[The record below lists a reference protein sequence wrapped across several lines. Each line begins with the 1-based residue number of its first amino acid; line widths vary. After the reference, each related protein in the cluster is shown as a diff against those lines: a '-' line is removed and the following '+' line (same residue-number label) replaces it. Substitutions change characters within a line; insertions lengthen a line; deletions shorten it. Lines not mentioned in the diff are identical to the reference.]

1 MIALT
6 AERGTTSESFGLAV
20 RAVCNTKAPRQ
31 RIDRCDARVQDR
43 VSQEGVVA
51 TRYSV
56 RSVSFR
62 LHHQSSQTTTAD
74 RNLQRP
80 PVKRDSSRNQ

>member
-1 MIALT
+1 MTDMIALT
-6 AERGTTSESFGLAV
+6 ADRGTTSESFGLAP

-43 VSQEGVVA
+43 VSQEGAVA

-56 RSVSFR
+56 RSALFR
-62 LHHQSSQTTTAD
+62 PIT
-74 RNLQRP
+74 NLREQRLP
-80 PVKRDSSRNQ
+80 IEICKGRL